1 MKNFVKAM
9 AKCNSSSFNLTIC
22 VASFLILDK
31 GHSII
36 IQQIFCNPFS
46 QIFTVF
52 RYVII
57 CKNLNQLCPT
67 QMAYWAKNHV
77 AILTR
82 AAHLM
87 TY

>member
-1 MKNFVKAM
+1 MSLLRHVGTYTHAYIPVSTM
-9 AKCNSSSFNLTIC
+9 
-22 VASFLILDK
+22 
-31 GHSII
+31 
-36 IQQIFCNPFS
+36 
-46 QIFTVF
+46 
-52 RYVII
+52 
-57 CKNLNQLCPT
+57 LCPT